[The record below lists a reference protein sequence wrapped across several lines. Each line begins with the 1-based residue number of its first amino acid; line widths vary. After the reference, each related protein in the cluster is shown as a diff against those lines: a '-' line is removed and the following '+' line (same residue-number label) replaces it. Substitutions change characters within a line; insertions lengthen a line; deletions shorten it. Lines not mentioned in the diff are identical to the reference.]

1 MLEKTQ
7 MKRYPRG
14 KLSADDE
21 GEITMSMYWKDGAFI
36 IDFGKDVKWIGLDK
50 VEAQEFALRILRM
63 TADRVISEFSDLE
76 EKGRTP

>member
-1 MLEKTQ
+1 MRK
-7 MKRYPRG
+7 YPRG

-36 IDFGKDVKWIGLDK
+36 IDFGKDVKWIGLDR

-63 TADRVISEFSDLE
+63 TADRVAKFELPDLPE
-76 EKGRTP
+76 EEDRTP